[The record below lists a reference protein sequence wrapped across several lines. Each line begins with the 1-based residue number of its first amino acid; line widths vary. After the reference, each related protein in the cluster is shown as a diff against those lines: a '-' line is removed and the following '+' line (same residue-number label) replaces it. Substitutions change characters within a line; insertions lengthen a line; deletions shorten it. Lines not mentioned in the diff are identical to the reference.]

1 MGIWGGLTPDM
12 SFLSGVPRRAR
23 LLVYSLAINNLSV
36 GYFQVYLT
44 GYLPQVNVSA
54 ATVGLLVAVEGAVVI
69 LVGVPLGLISDRK
82 GRKWILISGSAGV
95 APAIFIFVFTRSFV
109 PLLLSALLFG
119 LAESATLASWN
130 AILADLTD
138 VNGRTAAFS
147 LSFVVSNVLTAAG
160 FAMPLA
166 FPAIHSLTGAS
177 MDTLHVS
184 TLGVLAA
191 ANLSTP
197 LFLWALLRG
206 YMEVA
211 RRREASGRN
220 WRVIAKFTTINGLI
234 GFGAG
239 LIIPLIPT
247 WMLYKFKVSDSVSG
261 PLLALSNVTIGFGS
275 IASPALS
282 RRLGVVGAIVAT
294 TGFSTFFMFT
304 LAVIP
309 DVVLAGGVYV
319 IRSMLMNMSSPL
331 LDSFIMSQVRPEE
344 RGFTSAVNSVIW
356 RLPNS
361 VSTYIGGVLLQSG
374 YFDLPFY
381 LAGTLYVAGIMSFYA
396 VFRNAKPVG

>member
-1 MGIWGGLTPDM
+1 MGSRSGLTPDM
-12 SFLSGVPRRAR
+12 SFLSGVPRRVR
-23 LLVYSLAINNLSV
+23 LLVYALAVNNLSV

-44 GYLPQVNVSA
+44 GYLPQVNVGA
-54 ATVGLLVAVEGAVVI
+54 ATVGLLIAVEGAVVI
-69 LVGVPLGLISDRK
+69 LVGVPLGLLSDRK
-82 GRKWILISGSAGV
+82 GRKWILILGSAGV
-95 APAIFIFVFTRSFV
+95 APAIFIFVFTRSLV
-109 PLLLSALLFG
+109 PLLLSAVLFG

-130 AILADLTD
+130 AILADQTD
-138 VNGRTAAFS
+138 VESRTSAFS
-147 LSFVVSNVLTAAG
+147 LSFVVSNVLTAVG

-166 FPAIHSLTGAS
+166 FPAINSLTGAS
-177 MDTLHVS
+177 IDSLHIW

-197 LFLWALLRG
+197 LFLWVLLRG
-206 YMEVA
+206 YREVI
-211 RRREASGRN
+211 RQREAGSRN
-220 WRVIAKFTTINGLI
+220 WGIIAKFTTINGLI

-247 WMLYKFKVSDSVSG
+247 WMLYKFRVSDSVSG

-282 RRLGVVGAIVAT
+282 KRLGVVGAIVTT
-294 TGFSTFFMFT
+294 TGISTLFMFS
-304 LAVIP
+304 LAVVP
-309 DVVLAGGVYV
+309 NVVLAGSVYV
-319 IRSMLMNMSSPL
+319 VRSMLMNMSSPL

-361 VSTYIGGVLLQSG
+361 VSTYVGGVLLQSG

-381 LAGTLYVAGIMSFYA
+381 LAGVFYVAGITSFYA
-396 VFRNAKPVG
+396 VFRRAKPVG